1 MLGSDSGSGM
11 PAGISDWCS
20 MPSSSSWNEAIMD
33 RMGMPSW
40 YAWTRRA
47 ENERPSRSR
56 WTPKVMGLLASPGR
70 RK

>member
-1 MLGSDSGSGM
+1 
-11 PAGISDWCS
+11 
-20 MPSSSSWNEAIMD
+20 MD